1 MTCEH
6 FNFQVKAEVNRLT
19 REEGGP
25 VIGYGCDVTV
35 HCRDCGLPFRWLG
48 LPSGVSK
55 GQPTTSI
62 DGLEM
67 RGLIAPGADLSWAK
81 AARGVQ

>member
-6 FNFQVKAEVNRLT
+6 FNFQVNAEVNRLT
-19 REEGGP
+19 RGEGGP

-35 HCRDCGLPFRWLG
+35 HCADCGMPFRWLG
-48 LPSGVSK
+48 LETGVSK
-55 GQPTTSI
+55 VKPTTSI

-67 RGLIAPGADLSWAK
+67 RGLIAPGADQSWAK
-81 AARGVQ
+81 AAGRVQ